1 MVKNVMVKI
10 SSLRYINGERERRRK
25 NERIHSNVMGS
36 LSHTKVRIN
45 NALSWFISLAH
56 TLFTHPTC
64 RVCFL
69 AYMLKLE
76 KSDQACARHSVCMQL
91 ATTSCDLHK

>member
-1 MVKNVMVKI
+1 MV
-10 SSLRYINGERERRRK
+10 RGREERMKEFQ
-25 NERIHSNVMGS
+25 SNVMGS
-36 LSHTKVRIN
+36 LSHTKVGIN

-64 RVCFL
+64 RGCYL

-91 ATTSCDLHK
+91 TTAGCNMHK

>member
-1 MVKNVMVKI
+1 MV
-10 SSLRYINGERERRRK
+10 RGREERMKEFQ
-25 NERIHSNVMGS
+25 SNVMGS
-36 LSHTKVRIN
+36 LSHTKVGIN

-64 RVCFL
+64 RGCYL

-91 ATTSCDLHK
+91 TTTGCDMHK